1 MHSFLKARTESLSQ
15 VFFSTILLFTLVPI
29 RRELLSDLNVSY
41 LRSKKP
47 VSLILILFYIKTLS
61 PNMTESLIMVIRG
74 AIYRFFK
81 KISNSHTY

>member
-29 RRELLSDLNVSY
+29 RRELLSDLNVLNVSY

-74 AIYRFFK
+74 AIYRFF
-81 KISNSHTY
+81 